1 MQKLIYILLSF
12 SIFILSS
19 CETLVENVD
28 LPYQERLVVTSFI
41 SPQDTIIEIKVSKT
55 SPTTGKFYYNQQGS
69 GGTYYGESSNYKPL
83 EGVNIE
89 ISEGQR
95 TVVIP
100 LSQMSYPSFIKNS
113 TTSTSSEIQYITR
126 KGYFLKTKDFPIVA
140 GRTYNITAK
149 APNLPIASASCTVPQ
164 KKLTATDYQI
174 IGSDRIDSV
183 RASYTISSNG
193 VISNQNYSLNKPF
206 TIQIKDFVSEENFY
220 TVAYYTRNVYENKDS
235 KGNIIAPTIATNQE
249 PYSDFISDYKRDGS
263 LLEFKKAK
271 IPVGYYYSGQTQ
283 YQPSPKSITLMIHVA
298 VIDKPYYQYSQAVI
312 KSGGVNNDDPF
323 SEAVLTYTNV
333 QGGLGVFAGYNTTPI
348 EIKLK

>member
-1 MQKLIYILLSF
+1 MQKLTYILLSF

-41 SPQDTIIEIKVSKT
+41 SPQDSIIEVKVSKT
-55 SPTTGKFYYNQQGS
+55 SPTIGKFYYNQPREGFDRE
-69 GGTYYGESSNYKPL
+69 GNYLPL
-83 EGVNIE
+83 EGVTIE
-89 ISEGQR
+89 ISEGQK
-95 TVVIP
+95 TVIIP
-100 LSQMSYPSFIKNS
+100 LSQMTYPSFIKRS
-113 TTSTSSEIQYITR
+113 TTSINSEIVYTSR

-149 APNLPIASASCTVPQ
+149 AANLPTASASCTIPQ

-183 RASYTISSNG
+183 RSAYSVSNG
-193 VISNQNYSLNKPF
+193 VITARSYSLNKPF
-206 TIQIKDFVSEENFY
+206 TIQIKDFGLEENFY
-220 TVAYYTRNVYENKDS
+220 TVAYYTRNVYENKDQ

-249 PYSDFISDYKRDGS
+249 PYSDFISDYKRDGT

-271 IPVGYYYSGQTQ
+271 IPIGYYYIDQSQ
-283 YQPSPKSITLMIHVA
+283 YQPSPKLITLLIHVA
-298 VIDKPYYQYSQAVI
+298 VIDKPYYQYSQAII
-312 KSGGVNNDDPF
+312 KSGSVNNDDPF